1 MNIFLI
7 GSSSEFASNIALEF
21 VKKNN
26 NVYKFGRAN
35 LSYLD
40 YNAMK
45 EELSEYPDP
54 DIVIFNTHC
63 PGHYVDISKQISV
76 EQFLDISQEFNK
88 VFYNKLYLYDICK
101 QADHFVFIT
110 SSITQ
115 WHEDIGFEKLMYRQ
129 FRASEQQ
136 IMKCIAVDGKLS
148 YGLCPGGMD
157 DDPEAYATKLAQIIL
172 KQDKKLNGRIHLVG
186 EVLHWDE

>member
-7 GSSSEFASNIALEF
+7 GSSSEFASNIALELE
-21 VKKNN
+21 KNN
-26 NVYKFGRAN
+26 KVFKFGRSN

-40 YNAMK
+40 YNSMK
-45 EELSEYPDP
+45 KEFSKYPDP

-63 PGHYVDISKQISV
+63 PGHKIDISKQISV
-76 EQFLDISQEFNK
+76 EQISDISQDFNK

-101 QADHFVFIT
+101 KADHFVFVT
-110 SSITQ
+110 SSITL
-115 WHEDIGFEKLMYRQ
+115 WHDHDLGFEHLMYRQ

-136 IMKCIAVDGKLS
+136 IIKCIAIDNKLS

-157 DDPEAYATKLAQIIL
+157 EDPEAYATKLAQIIL
-172 KQDKKLNGRIHLVG
+172 KQDKKLNGDVHLVG
-186 EVLHWDE
+186 DFLHE

>member
-7 GSSSEFASNIALEF
+7 GSSSEFASNIAFELE
-21 VKKNN
+21 KNN
-26 NVYKFGRAN
+26 KVFKFGRSN

-40 YNAMK
+40 YNLMK
-45 EELSEYPDP
+45 KEFSKYPEP

-63 PGHYVDISKQISV
+63 PGQKIDISKQISV
-76 EQFLDISQEFNK
+76 EQILEISQEFNK

-101 QADHFVFIT
+101 KADHFVFVT
-110 SSITQ
+110 SSITK
-115 WHEDIGFEKLMYRQ
+115 WHDDDDLGFDHLMYRQ

-136 IMKCIAVDGKLS
+136 IIKCIAIDGKLS

-157 DDPEAYATKLAQIIL
+157 EDPKAYATKLAQIIL
-172 KQDKKLNGRIHLVG
+172 KQDKRLNGDVHLVG
-186 EVLHWDE
+186 DFLHE